1 MDAYHIALFLHIVTL
16 IVAASATAVT
26 KLAVG
31 RRIRARTVGEALEWH
46 NLLMSASRLF
56 PICLVVFVITGGY
69 MVSVIHVSLWSSG
82 FLVAG
87 LVGVALLFASGTF
100 LGIKGNALKQI
111 LEQAAKQ
118 GSERPAPR
126 LVPPPLVVMLPVV
139 NTGIALSVVFDMVTK
154 PASVPVA
161 LGVIVIGAL
170 LSAAT
175 TWRRRPAPAFT
186 DARVSPSSS
195 TAEVSA

>member
-1 MDAYHIALFLHIVTL
+1 
-16 IVAASATAVT
+16 
-26 KLAVG
+26 
-31 RRIRARTVGEALEWH
+31 
-46 NLLMSASRLF
+46 MSASRLF

-69 MVSVIHVSLWSSG
+69 MMSVIHVSLWSSG

-118 GSERPAPR
+118 GSERAAPK

-154 PASVPVA
+154 RVGLEDLDAAITRA
-161 LGVIVIGAL
+161 LGHLG
-170 LSAAT
+170 SD
-175 TWRRRPAPAFT
+175 PQ
-186 DARVSPSSS
+186 VS
-195 TAEVSA
+195 V

>member
-31 RRIRARTVGEALEWH
+31 RRIRARTVAEALALH
-46 NLLMSASRLF
+46 NVLMSASRLF

-69 MVSVIHVSLWSSG
+69 MMSVIHVSLWSSG

-118 GSERPAPR
+118 GSERAGPR

-139 NTGIALSVVFDMVTK
+139 NTGIALSVVCDMVTK
-154 PASVPVA
+154 PSSVPVA
-161 LGVIVIGAL
+161 LGVIGIGTL

-175 TWRRRPAPAFT
+175 TWQRRPAPACT

-195 TAEVSA
+195 SAEVSA

>member
-46 NLLMSASRLF
+46 NVLMSASRLF

-69 MVSVIHVSLWSSG
+69 MMSVIHVSLWSSG